1 MYQYNFNSINLE
13 SAFKLNIQQES
24 ALTLIINDFIE
35 SEAHQIFTLTGYA
48 GTGKT
53 SIIGLVEQYLYQK
66 QKSLIFAS
74 PSHKANIIL
83 RSKVS
88 SDVPIFTIHK
98 LLKLKPQ
105 LQLEDFDLDKL
116 EFQLDKKRLQEEEDL
131 LPDYIIFEESS
142 MINDDLYKF
151 IIDELIDK
159 GVKVIFM
166 GDSSQLRPVKQLT
179 RSKCLVSPLS
189 YQLTLVER
197 TNSPAILNLLNL
209 IRNNEK
215 IILEDNEDYKFT
227 NSLKTFK
234 EYGLEKFK
242 LLQDDEYACRVICGT
257 NTRVN
262 FWNDY
267 FHKNLFEGSDREYN
281 IGELILSYK
290 GSYSKFCNS
299 MEAVISK
306 IEDTY
311 FIFDDIPYRGY
322 NITLTNGGQIKVL
335 SENNDFSRI
344 PAYIKTL
351 PYTKEYKFKG
361 KNVSKVMW
369 GDYYSFLNE
378 YFFPVNIKDEDNKVV
393 IKRGIDYG
401 YAITTHKSQGSTY
414 SNAMVDLV
422 SFKPFLR
429 DKENYFEMLYV
440 AFSRVSENFLGY
452 STKYRR
458 SMKSEKTVPV

>member
-1 MYQYNFNSINLE
+1 MFPYNYNNINLE
-13 SAFKLNIQQES
+13 SNFKLNVQQES
-24 ALTLIINDFIE
+24 ALTLMINDFIE
-35 SEAHQIFTLTGYA
+35 SEEHQVFTLTGYA

-53 SIIGLVEQYLYQK
+53 SIIGLVEQYLFQK
-66 QKSLIFAS
+66 EKTLVFAS
-74 PSHKANIIL
+74 PSNKANIIL

-88 SDVPIFTIHK
+88 KDVPILTIHK

-116 EFQLDKKRLQEEEDL
+116 DFQLDKKKLKEEEDL
-131 LPDYIIFEESS
+131 LPDFIIFEESS

-151 IIDELIDK
+151 IIDELVDK

-166 GDSSQLRPVKQLT
+166 GDSAQLRPVKQLT

-197 TNSPAILNLLNL
+197 TNSEAILNLLNL

-234 EYGLEKFK
+234 EYGLKHFK
-242 LLQDDEYACRVICGT
+242 LLQEDENACRVICGT
-257 NTRVN
+257 NSRVN

-267 FHKNLFEGSDREYN
+267 FHKNLFPDSDREYN
-281 IGELILSYK
+281 VGELILSYK
-290 GSYSKFCNS
+290 GNHPKFCNS
-299 MEAVISK
+299 MEAVISE

-311 FIFDDIPYRGY
+311 FVLGDIPYKGY
-322 NITLTNGGQIKVL
+322 EITLTNGGQIKVL
-335 SENNDFSRI
+335 SENNDFSQI

-351 PYTKEYKFKG
+351 PYTKKYKFKG
-361 KNVSKVMW
+361 KNLEKVIW
-369 GDYYSFLNE
+369 NDYYAFLNE
-378 YFFPVNIKDEDNKVV
+378 YYFPVNIKDEDNKVV
-393 IKRGIDYG
+393 IKKGLDYG

-414 SNAMVDLV
+414 TNAMVDLV

-429 DKENYFEMLYV
+429 DRENYLEMLYV
-440 AFSRVSENFLGY
+440 AFSRVSKGFLGY
-452 STKYRR
+452 SLKYR
-458 SMKSEKTVPV
+458 KA